1 MHFKGPVL
9 ISESSLPWQWYALH
23 VRSRH
28 EKSVLAQLEVKQCDA
43 FLPLYQTKHRWADRW
58 KTVSLPLFPGYVFCR
73 FDAAAR
79 SSVLAT
85 SGVIDIIRSGGEP
98 APIDSSEIE
107 AIQVV
112 LRTPLQVEPYPSLV
126 AGQRVT
132 VDGGPLKGLSG
143 TLLEIRNSVRL
154 VISVELL
161 RRSVLVE
168 IEREWASPAN
178 APAGIR
184 KHASAVYAGAG
195 TITKESRI

>member
-1 MHFKGPVL
+1 LYSTTPVL
-9 ISESSLPWQWYALH
+9 INEPSLQRHWYALH

-28 EKSVLAQLEVKQCDA
+28 EKSVLAQLEVKECDV
-43 FLPLYQTKHRWADRW
+43 FLPLYQSRHRWADRW

-73 FDAAAR
+73 FDAANR
-79 SSVLAT
+79 SGVLAT
-85 SGVIDIIRSGGEP
+85 SGVIDIVRSGGEP

-107 AIQVV
+107 AIQAV
-112 LRTPLQVEPYPSLV
+112 LRTPLEVEPYPSLV
-126 AGQRVT
+126 AGQRIT

-184 KHASAVYAGAG
+184 KKASAAYAGAE
-195 TITKESRI
+195 TITQESRI